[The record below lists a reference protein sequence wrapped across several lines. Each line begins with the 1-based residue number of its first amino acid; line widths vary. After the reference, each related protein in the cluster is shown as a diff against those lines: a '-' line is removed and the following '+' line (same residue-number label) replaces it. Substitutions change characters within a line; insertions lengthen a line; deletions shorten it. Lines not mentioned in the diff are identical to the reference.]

1 VSPLIHE
8 PVLERTQDTPE
19 RLAVT
24 LGDDEITYGELER
37 RSRRIAATLVEHGAR
52 PGNRVC
58 LFVAKSPTAVAAML
72 GCLRSGCVYVPIDL
86 GSPPARLRLIV
97 EAADPAFVLADGA
110 AGSAFEQVRDAAP
123 SAAVLGLND
132 DEFDDE
138 ALPAVALDAASPAH
152 ILFTSG
158 STGTPKGVVI
168 THGNVATFVEW
179 ANGYF
184 GLTPEDRVSGH
195 APFHFDLSTF
205 DVFGALSAGAE
216 LHLVPP
222 AANLRPRD
230 LAALIERRQLTQWFS
245 VPSVFAYMDKLR
257 AVPESGFESLR
268 RIIWCGDV
276 LPTPVLRSW
285 MLRHP
290 HATFTNLYGPTEATI
305 ASSYHTLE
313 AVPPDD
319 TSAVPIGVGCGGEE
333 LLVLD
338 EALQSVGAGVV
349 GDLYIAGAGLS
360 PGYWRDAEKTAAA
373 FLPDPRGGGRIYRT
387 GDLARRDDDGLAYF
401 VGRSDS
407 QIKSRGHRI
416 ELGEVESAANTL
428 SQVREVAVVAV
439 DASDF
444 EGKAICCAWAPS
456 EQASEGDRL
465 RAELQPLLPS
475 YMLPSRW
482 LRLPSLP
489 KNPNGKIDRRRV
501 RELFE
506 EAAGVEAADGRAAPA
521 RRSG

>member
-1 VSPLIHE
+1 VTRLIHE
-8 PVLERTQDTPE
+8 PFLTRAQEAPA

-24 LGDDEITYGELER
+24 LGDDEVTYGELER
-37 RSRRIAATLVEHGAR
+37 RSRQIAATLAAKGAQ
-52 PGNRVC
+52 PGDRVC
-58 LFVAKSPTAVAAML
+58 LFVAKSPAAVAAMI
-72 GCLRSGCVYVPIDL
+72 GCLRAGCVYVPIDL

-97 EAADPAFVLADGA
+97 GAADPAFVLADGA
-110 AGSAFEQVRDAAP
+110 AGDAFAQVRDAAP
-123 SAAVLGLND
+123 AATVIRL
-132 DEFDDE
+132 DEDVVE
-138 ALPAVALDAASPAH
+138 GGALPEVDLGPGAPAH

-168 THGNVATFVEW
+168 THGNVVAFLDW
-179 ANGYF
+179 ANTYF
-184 GLTPEDRVSGH
+184 GLAADDRISGH

-205 DVFGALSAGAE
+205 DIYGALSAGAE

-222 AANLRPRD
+222 AFNLLPRD

-245 VPSVFAYMDKLR
+245 VPSVLAYMDKLR
-257 AVPESGFESLR
+257 AVPDGGFRSLR

-290 HATFTNLYGPTEATI
+290 AASFTNLYGPTEATI
-305 ASSYHTLE
+305 ASSYHTLA

-319 TSAVPIGVGCGGEE
+319 TSAVPIGVACGGEE

-338 EALQSVGAGVV
+338 EQLRPVEAGAV
-349 GDLYIAGAGLS
+349 GDLFIGGAGLS
-360 PGYWRDAEKTAAA
+360 PGYWRDPEKTAAA
-373 FLPDPRGGGRIYRT
+373 FLTRGSGQIYRT
-387 GDLARRDDDGLAYF
+387 GDLARRDDDGLVYF

-416 ELGEVESAANTL
+416 ELGEVEAAANTL
-428 SQVREVAVVAV
+428 AQVREVAVVAV
-439 DASDF
+439 DTNDF
-444 EGKAICCAWAPS
+444 DGKAICCAWAPT
-456 EQASEGDRL
+456 ELAADGDRL
-465 RAELQPLLPS
+465 RGELQPLLPS
-475 YMLPSRW
+475 YMFPSRW
-482 LRLPSLP
+482 LRLSVLP

-506 EAAGVEAADGRAAPA
+506 EAARAQVADGGAASA
-521 RRSG
+521 TRSG